1 MEYMICSREKD
12 IMSMMWNVFAS
23 FGYKDAIEVPGEDKT
38 AEGIIRIAIDE
49 GLTGRVILCNCINA
63 KAMAEVT
70 AMSIEAAEAVE
81 FPDFYL
87 KISCPEE
94 VKDLLYLYSLDE
106 YCEFAEGEFS
116 FCGMSG
122 NTKIFEGGVSNCAI
136 FCSVDFSACAIAAEK
151 SATGTYVPETLV
163 YAEDNAEGIGYEI
176 AYTMRL
182 SGCLAT
188 SYISGGTI
196 EECEVFAKSK
206 GIESI
211 IRVFPDGKIQIKEC
225 ATGVVTE
232 TDYNTFVGYYEEDEH
247 EHHHGHDCDCG
258 HCH

>member
-1 MEYMICSREKD
+1 MEYKICLREKD

-23 FGYKDAIEVPGEDKT
+23 FGYKDAIEIPGEDKT
-38 AEGIIRIAIDE
+38 AEGILRIAIDD
-49 GLTGRVILCNCINA
+49 GLSCRVMLCNCINP
-63 KAMAEVT
+63 KAMAEVA

-81 FPDFYL
+81 FPDFLL

-94 VKDLLYLYSLDE
+94 VRNLMYLYSLEE
-106 YCEFAEGEFS
+106 YCEFSEGEFS

-122 NTKIFEGGVSNCAI
+122 DVKIFEGGVLSCAV
-136 FCSVDFSACAIAAEK
+136 FCTFDLDACAKSAEE
-151 SATGTYVPETLV
+151 SATGVAVPETLI
-163 YAEDNAEGIGYEI
+163 YTENNAEGIGYEI

-188 SYISGGTI
+188 SYVSGGTI
-196 EECEVFAKSK
+196 EECEAYAKTRR
-206 GIESI
+206 IESI
-211 IRVFPDGKIQIKEC
+211 IRVFADGKIQIKEC

-247 EHHHGHDCDCG
+247 HHGHDCDCG